1 MKSTKKGFTLIE
13 LLVVVAIIGILAAVG
28 IPMYQGYQATAKF
41 NAVKATHKQAVTFI
55 SSEVTKCGMG
65 KNMDLKAKDGERALT
80 PKESPRDCSIVENR
94 TGGNLAEFFVDHFEG
109 DQWMNPMNVDQLQ
122 VYLDEN
128 PPDSSQVGQIHVSAL
143 SNSQIVIRTLAIDP
157 DVDDPLSEP
166 ARVRLKNVIRIE

>member
-41 NAVKATHKQAVTFI
+41 NAVKATHKQAVTFV
-55 SSEVTKCGMG
+55 SSEVTKCGIG
-65 KNMDLKAKDGERALT
+65 KNMDLKGTDGERY
-80 PKESPRDCSIVENR
+80 PDVVNCKEVTNR
-94 TGGNLAEFFVDHFEG
+94 TGPVLAPLFVDHFKG
-109 DQWMNPMNVDQLQ
+109 DQWMNPMNVDQPQ

-128 PPDSSQVGQIHVSAL
+128 PPDSSEVGQIHISEL
-143 SNSQIVIRTLAIDP
+143 GNSQIVIHTLAIDP